1 MARRRSRSVS
11 FAPLVVVIGLAVAG
25 YFAWRHRDAW
35 MPAPAPS
42 STPAA
47 PFAGSALDACALAPL
62 ARVEAALGAKD
73 ASARRVGAEADV
85 PAAGACTYEFRH
97 DGRKRSLVVL
107 AFTRESLARAGG
119 EALAPRDYFRSTV
132 TGLEYALK
140 SVPAPVAGLGDE
152 AAAAGFDGGA
162 SGQLVVR
169 RGDIVLQFVG
179 DGIDRAAVE
188 RAAHELVAA
197 R

>member
-1 MARRRSRSVS
+1 MS
-11 FAPLVVVIGLAVAG
+11 FAPLAVVIVLSIAA

-35 MPAPAPS
+35 VPAPAPS

-47 PFAGSALDACALAPL
+47 PFAGSALDACTLAPL

-85 PAAGACTYEFRH
+85 PAAGACTYDFER
-97 DGRKRSLVVL
+97 DGRKASLVVL
-107 AFTRESLARAGG
+107 AFTRESLARAGR
-119 EALAPRDYFRSTV
+119 EALAPREYFQSTV

-140 SVPAPVAGLGDE
+140 SVPVPVAGLGDE
-152 AAAAGFDGGA
+152 AAAAGFAGGA

-169 RGDIVLQFVG
+169 RGDTVLQLVG
-179 DGIDRAAVE
+179 DGVDRAAVE
-188 RAAHELVAA
+188 RAARELVAA